1 MSVNLTAYSQ
11 ITGLPKETKKEI
23 VNTLLD
29 YPLVLQENK
38 VLSQKVKELE
48 EIIEFY
54 KTTENYQK
62 NLIDNKNSEVL
73 NLENQIREYNKELT
87 RKTSH
92 TFIYGQ
98 LNLNGWTTYGVGVD
112 YVFKETIIIGP
123 SVIYDSFYKQ
133 LNTNLK
139 IGFKI

>member
-1 MSVNLTAYSQ
+1 MSLSLTAYSQ
-11 ITGLPKETKKEI
+11 IIGLQKETKKEI

-38 VLSQKVKELE
+38 VLLQKVKELE
-48 EIIEFY
+48 EIIKLY
-54 KTTENYQK
+54 KITENYQN
-62 NLIDNKNSEVL
+62 NLIDNKNFEIS
-73 NLENQIREYNKELT
+73 NLENQIREYNEELI

-98 LNLNGWTTYGVGVD
+98 LNLNGWTTYGIGVD

-123 SVIYDSFYKQ
+123 SLVYDSFYNQ